1 MSEVPHEYHSSP
13 CPIASG
19 DDVPVVTQPEASSSP
34 TTELGHSFQTRS
46 SKARHEVL
54 ETNIQPDAKSPVD
67 ELRRE
72 MEDMGARI
80 ARLTL
85 ELEAVKKPGRDVG
98 VPLLMLYSIFVGILA
113 YCIAR
118 GSW

>member
-1 MSEVPHEYHSSP
+1 
-13 CPIASG
+13 
-19 DDVPVVTQPEASSSP
+19 
-34 TTELGHSFQTRS
+34 
-46 SKARHEVL
+46 
-54 ETNIQPDAKSPVD
+54 
-67 ELRRE
+67 
-72 MEDMGARI
+72 MGARI

-98 VPLLMLYSIFVGILA
+98 VPLLMLCSIFVGILA